1 MAQASSKLF
10 DNVGR
15 MMNDA
20 AGVADGVRR
29 EVESMVRAQAERFV
43 MDMNLVKREDY
54 DALREL
60 VQTQSA
66 ELRAL
71 KAEVAALK
79 AGGRHAAQAV
89 KVAVISDVHGN
100 RLALEAV
107 LDDIVRQ
114 GVDATFNLGDLV
126 SGPLE
131 PNWVADIL
139 MDLDIPT
146 VRGNHERA
154 SDRQAAGEARPR
166 RPLRAGA
173 DGERGTA
180 SGSRRCRRRWRCSTT
195 CSSATARRPRT
206 TIPGSIA
213 GGTAGR

>member
-1 MAQASSKLF
+1 MAQASSRLF

-15 MMNDA
+15 VMNDA

-79 AGGRHAAQAV
+79 AGG
-89 KVAVISDVHGN
+89 
-100 RLALEAV
+100 
-107 LDDIVRQ
+107 
-114 GVDATFNLGDLV
+114 DA
-126 SGPLE
+126 P
-131 PNWVADIL
+131 PK
-139 MDLDIPT
+139 P
-146 VRGNHERA
+146 
-154 SDRQAAGEARPR
+154 
-166 RPLRAGA
+166 
-173 DGERGTA
+173 
-180 SGSRRCRRRWRCSTT
+180 
-195 CSSATARRPRT
+195 
-206 TIPGSIA
+206 
-213 GGTAGR
+213 